1 MYRLQSRGMGAV
13 DLFGQRC
20 TPIAGDSSCPAPGWW
35 MSLFGLVDTSVGVA
49 PAPPVDVWTVPPASG
64 VDAQATVDTLLNQQ
78 LVNQQTA
85 NAAGVQSS
93 VVDQAASGVVA
104 AGSSISSALSSP
116 WLWGLLGLGAF
127 ALVAVG
133 GDQPRRYGR

>member
-1 MYRLQSRGMGAV
+1 M
-13 DLFGQRC
+13 
-20 TPIAGDSSCPAPGWW
+20 W
-35 MSLFGLVDTSVGVA
+35 GLTDTSVAVA
-49 PAPPVDVWTVPPASG
+49 PAPPQAVWTVPPASG

-78 LVNQQTA
+78 LVNQQAA
-85 NAAGVQSS
+85 NAEGVQSTW
-93 VVDQAASGVVA
+93 VDSAASGVVA
-104 AGSSISSALSSP
+104 AGGAVSSMLSSP

>member
-1 MYRLQSRGMGAV
+1 MYGLSSRGFGAV

-20 TPIAGDSSCPAPGWW
+20 TPIAGDPSCPAPSWW
-35 MSLFGLVDTSVGVA
+35 MSLWGITDTSVAVA
-49 PAPPVDVWTVPPASG
+49 PAPPQSVWTVPPASG

-93 VVDQAASGVVA
+93 AVDQAASAVVDTASGV
-104 AGSSISSALSSP
+104 GSFLSSP

-127 ALVAVG
+127 ALIAVG